1 MEWLLIAAGAVIVIF
16 GTVVLFGAPYLPSL
30 SSQIGI
36 ALELVDLTEGQH
48 LLELGCGDGKVVIAA
63 AERGLRVTG
72 YELNPILAL
81 ISWIRTR
88 RYKGRV
94 KIIWGNFWWRRLP
107 ACDGIFVFL
116 LPKYMGKLD
125 KKITQDMKLW
135 LSDSSQ
141 RVDGQGQ
148 PGLPQG
154 SRVKLV
160 SFAFK
165 IPNKTI
171 TAQRE
176 GVFLYGYK
184 VARTKSS

>member
-107 ACDGIFVFL
+107 VCDGIFVFL

-125 KKITQDMKLW
+125 KKIIQE
-135 LSDSSQ
+135 SSN
-141 RVDGQGQ
+141 
-148 PGLPQG
+148 P
-154 SRVKLV
+154 VKLV

-171 TAQRE
+171 TAQKE
-176 GVFLYGYK
+176 GVFLYAYQS
-184 VARTKSS
+184 AKSSRS